1 MSLVFRIVHKALEI
15 IYKFLASIYKSVN
28 RLTLSCGKTVKA
40 MNLKELREKANLRTM
55 DVAVALNVAESSV
68 RNWEHGRSV
77 PSLKLGKP
85 LARLYKCTLEQLC
98 DAITANEGEK
108 EKSVFRY

>member
-1 MSLVFRIVHKALEI
+1 
-15 IYKFLASIYKSVN
+15 
-28 RLTLSCGKTVKA
+28 

-68 RNWEHGRSV
+68 RNWEHGRSI

-85 LARLYKCTLEQLC
+85 LAKLYKCTLEELC

-108 EKSVFRY
+108 EKIGV